1 MAVADGV
8 RADNSSF
15 QGLHRR
21 NLITHAA
28 LMKCLRWAQAK
39 TDEIDPLATVVHGR
53 HQDAK
58 QHLEI
63 LVELLQ
69 DPVAEGPMRTPVYV
83 ADGSDRPGNCG
94 AQAVALGN
102 LGVVCREL
110 GDADGASRM
119 MEASLES
126 ALSAAA
132 RLLFCLGVEKS
143 EQYNETRPKHS
154 FFLQM

>member
-1 MAVADGV
+1 MAVADRV
-8 RADNSSF
+8 RADNSSS
-15 QGLHRR
+15 QRLHRTK
-21 NLITHAA
+21 LITHAA
-28 LMKCLRWAQAK
+28 LTKYLRCAQAN
-39 TDEIDPLATVVHGR
+39 TEEIDPLATAVHGR

-69 DPVAEGPMRTPVYV
+69 DPVAEGPMCTPVYV
-83 ADGSDRPGNCG
+83 ADGSDRPANCG

-110 GDADGASRM
+110 GDAEGASRM

-132 RLLFCLGVEKS
+132 RL
-143 EQYNETRPKHS
+143 
-154 FFLQM
+154 